1 LERNKPEVFIDLRLL
16 NLSCYHVQVFSQ
28 KDNEKSV
35 KIQMFEE
42 NAKINMILKYGRRTN
57 LNTF

>member
-16 NLSCYHVQVFSQ
+16 NLSCYHVPFSQ
-28 KDNEKSV
+28 KANEKSV

-42 NAKINMILKYGRRTN
+42 NAKINIILKYGRRTN